1 MGVLLESLNVIIAY
15 IAAYGKPGSEVE
27 VLTDAIKQCSGE
39 VFVEPHVVGSDAQN
53 AVCAFVSEP
62 DGSVKLGCVA
72 YESEEVDARFGVY
85 VHQA

>member
-1 MGVLLESLNVIIAY
+1 M
-15 IAAYGKPGSEVE
+15 
-27 VLTDAIKQCSGE
+27 
-39 VFVEPHVVGSDAQN
+39 FVEPHVVGSDAQN

-72 YESEEVDARFGVY
+72 YESEEVDARFGIY